1 MRYKV
6 ELLAGYIKAELQDR
20 ETAEE
25 TREFWDAVLQAM
37 RQHDV
42 TRVLISV
49 RSSRAIFG
57 VEQYGLSDAMAQ
69 LATMDQAK
77 VAMISD
83 SGDLASSHGYVER
96 LARQRG
102 LRFKAFRDEP
112 AAADWL
118 LSPRP

>member
-6 ELLAGYIKAELQDR
+6 ELLAGYIKAELLDR

-57 VEQYGLSDAMAQ
+57 VEKYGLSDAMAQ

-77 VAMISD
+77 VAIISD
-83 SGDLASSHGYVER
+83 SEDLAKSHGYVER

-102 LRFKAFRDEP
+102 LRFKAFRDEQ

-118 LSPRP
+118 VGPRP